1 MVSEAKEQVSA
12 AISRA
17 NADLEL
23 ALVTLEKIPSFD
35 AASVAFA
42 AHAATGDD
50 MENDE

>member
-1 MVSEAKEQVSA
+1 MNDIKEQVSA

-17 NADLEL
+17 KADLEL

-35 AASVAFA
+35 AASVAYA